1 MTVSDNSQNSKY
13 PRHLSDSH
21 TNQIEVLKCM
31 TLGTTESDVKCLD
44 INEIAERSGLKDE
57 KEVQRY
63 LFILEGQKLVS
74 PHPEGDF
81 TSRVWQITKNG
92 MQTVRKVARA
102 EVQQ

>member
-1 MTVSDNSQNSKY
+1 MAVSDNANDKY
-13 PRHLSDSH
+13 PRNLSDSH
-21 TNQIEVLKCM
+21 THQIEVLKS
-31 TLGTTESDVKCLD
+31 LSKVSSESEAKYLE
-44 INEIAERSGLKDE
+44 INEIAERTGLKDE

-92 MQTVRKVARA
+92 IQTVKKVQRA
-102 EVQQ
+102 EMP